1 MFSIKESSTKVDSWV
16 QSFKGAGLFDCLVGI
31 DEVGVVGAKRFILA
45 FGKAAPKWEVEE
57 EADDDLDDE
66 AELNSIDELDEEAE
80 GDLEKEVDAAAKP
93 EEEADGVAK
102 AEPEEEADAVAE
114 VEPEEEADFDVD
126 GEMDEIFLA
135 EFTKLERFWLAFGV
149 EWLIWCKPD
158 DAVMFCFGYLW
169 LYDCIFSNSFWNCA
183 FCISESS

>member
-114 VEPEEEADFDVD
+114 VEPEEAADFDVD
-126 GEMDEIFLA
+126 WDENIGYVRWLSKDWKLIK
-135 EFTKLERFWLAFGV
+135 ELTKYSVKSIEQKQRQKLNLN
-149 EWLIWCKPD
+149 K
-158 DAVMFCFGYLW
+158 
-169 LYDCIFSNSFWNCA
+169 
-183 FCISESS
+183 